1 MALVNLARIIL
12 VGCSLTSL
20 ANGALAQQP
29 DRPLRV
35 IAANAVKEGLQL
47 LAAQYQQQ
55 SGQRFEIVWGGTE
68 STERRVAAG
77 ERFDAVLIG
86 SDAID
91 RLVSAGHL
99 TAEGKVGVARTG
111 VAVAVR
117 AGYARP
123 TVDAADG
130 VRAAVLAAPRVAYSA
145 GPSGVYV
152 HTLLS
157 RLGVG
162 EQVVSKLTRPSS
174 GAEVARLVARGE
186 VDLAFAQVSEFL
198 GVAGLQNLGPLPESL
213 QNYTTYTA
221 ATPREGG
228 HPQTAS
234 FLRFITSTA
243 AKTAIEAMGMEQL
256 RER

>member
-1 MALVNLARIIL
+1 MSLLNLARIIF
-12 VGCSLTSL
+12 VGCSLTSV
-20 ANGALAQQP
+20 AGGTLAQQP

-35 IAANAVKEGLQL
+35 IAANAVKDGLQQ

-55 SGQRFEIVWGGTE
+55 SGQRVEIVWSGTE
-68 STERRVAAG
+68 STERRIAAG

-91 RLVSAGHL
+91 RLVTASRLA
-99 TAEGKVGVARTG
+99 AEGKIAVARTG

-117 AGYARP
+117 AGYPRP
-123 TVDAADG
+123 AIDTADA
-130 VRAAVLAAPRVAYSA
+130 VRSAVLSAPRIAYSA

-162 EQVVSKLTRPSS
+162 EQVASKLTWPSS
-174 GAEVARLVARGE
+174 GAEFAQLIARGE
-186 VDLAFAQVSEFL
+186 ADLAFAQVSEFL
-198 GVAGLQNLGPLPESL
+198 GVAGLQNLGPLPEGL

-221 ATPREGG
+221 ALPREGA
-228 HPQTAS
+228 HPHTAS
-234 FLRFITSTA
+234 FLRFITSAA
-243 AKTAIEAMGMEQL
+243 AKTAIDAMGMEQPN
-256 RER
+256 